1 MNESRKLTLSKE
13 TLRCLDDQELA
24 DVVGGYGRGSHNCF
38 SGNCVSAQ
46 GNCPS
51 AQGTCLTVQA
61 NSCICLSDGCSHAF
75 ICV

>member
-13 TLRCLDDQELA
+13 TLRCLDEQELT
-24 DVVGGYGRGSHNCF
+24 DVVGGRGGQRF
-38 SGNCVSAQ
+38 SGNCPSVQ
-46 GNCPS
+46 GNCAS
-51 AQGTCLTVQA
+51 VQGTCVSVEA